1 MYKNTE
7 ITFKQLI
14 EHALSWFNY
23 IISKWVIL
31 IILGLTGGV
40 VGYLYSV
47 TYKPNYFAVL
57 TFALEDKTTD
67 GSGVGAIAS
76 QFGINLGGG
85 EGGAFSGDN
94 IIELLKSRYLI
105 EKTLLTKVK
114 INNKED
120 LLVNRYITSAGLRG
134 SWQDKPLLKNLEY
147 KDDNRDKYS
156 LQQDSILRLIYQD
169 IITLNLNVKKVDK
182 KLNIVSVRYVSKD
195 EIFAKLFS
203 ENLVKNVAQFYIE
216 TKTNRS
222 RKNVDLL
229 QQRADSVRRELDLAM
244 QGRATLTDQNI
255 GLVRQQAA
263 VPRIRQ
269 ELRVQMLS
277 TMYGELIK
285 NLEFSKL
292 TLMREEPLIQII
304 DRPILPLE
312 NDRLGKTMGVLI
324 FGFLFGFLGLFFFIA
339 KRVFL
344 TLMKE

>member
-1 MYKNTE
+1 MQDKKE
-7 ITFKQLI
+7 ITFKELVGSTI
-14 EHALSWFNY
+14 DWVKYLL
-23 IISKWVIL
+23 SKW
-31 IILGLTGGV
+31 IILVSLGLLGGV
-40 VGYLYSV
+40 IGLSYSLLR
-47 TYKPNYFAVL
+47 KPKYTAVL
-57 TFALEDKTTD
+57 SFALEEKTTD
-67 GSGVGAIAS
+67 GAGVGAIAS

-120 LLVNRYITSAGLRG
+120 LLVNRYIASAGLRG

-147 KDDNRDKYS
+147 KEDNRDNYS

-182 KLNIVSVRYVSKD
+182 KLNIVSVRYVAKD

-229 QQRADSVRRELDLAM
+229 QQRADSVRRELDQAM

-312 NDRLGKTMGVLI
+312 NDRLGKTMGILVV
-324 FGFLFGFLGLFFFIA
+324 GFLFGFLGVIFFIA
-339 KRVFL
+339 KRVFHS
-344 TLMKE
+344 LMNE